1 MFFFSLMPL
10 ISNLRES
17 RVLPPTLFQLLI
29 PWPIF
34 GEKLSFLSR
43 NDQLFSLMALIS
55 DLWALRVLPPFCFQ
69 LYTLWPFSGKK
80 MRCLSRNDLLFSVYH
95 VISYYKLHK
104 IFLSFCYQIWFMIML
119 PLRSRL
125 SLYDEIYRNERFI
138 PRFAILGA

>member
-1 MFFFSLMPL
+1 MAL

-29 PWPIF
+29 LWPIF
-34 GEKLSFLSR
+34 GENFSLLSR
-43 NDQLFSLMALIS
+43 NDQFFSLMASIS
-55 DLWALRVLPPFCFQ
+55 NLWALRVLPPFCFQ
-69 LYTLWPFSGKK
+69 LYIPWPLSGENL
-80 MRCLSRNDLLFSVYH
+80 RFLSRNDLLFSLYH

-104 IFLSFCYQIWFMIML
+104 IFRSFCYQIWFMIML

-125 SLYDEIYRNERFI
+125 SLYDELYRNERFI